1 MVRPDL
7 KRFIDAQENNFQDA
21 FTEIKNGKKQSHWM
35 WYIFPQIAGLGSS
48 KTSVFYAI
56 KDLHEA
62 TLYLQDPVL
71 GERLI
76 NISKLLTD
84 IKDKSAHEVFGS
96 PDDLK
101 LRSCMTLFARVKD
114 THPVFQ
120 QVLDQYFGGKM
131 DERTLKLISESKRV
145 SNDLL

>member
-1 MVRPDL
+1 MVRSDL
-7 KRFIDAQENNFQDA
+7 KRFIDAQENNFRDA
-21 FTEIKNGKKQSHWM
+21 FTEIKNGRKQSHWM
-35 WYIFPQIAGLGSS
+35 WYIFPQLAGLGRSE
-48 KTSVFYAI
+48 TSIFYAI
-56 KDLHEA
+56 KDLQEA
-62 TLYLQDPVL
+62 THYLKDPLL

-84 IKDKSAHEVFGS
+84 IKDKSAHEIFGS

-120 QVLDQYFGGKM
+120 QVIDQYFDGKM
-131 DERTLKLISESKRV
+131 DEKTLKLISDSV
-145 SNDLL
+145 SLK